1 MSLSIGKFFSK
12 VTKKLEEVK
21 KIGILKY
28 DEDAKAKNLRFLWLF
43 FPTPYVKELCGC
55 LHY

>member
-1 MSLSIGKFFSK
+1 MSLSIGNFFLMQQ
-12 VTKKLEEVK
+12 KKLEGVK
-21 KIGILKY
+21 KIGIFKY
-28 DEDAKAKNLRFLWLF
+28 DEDAKNLRFLWLF